1 MLRVGLTGGLA
12 SGKSTVGRM
21 LADRGA
27 AVFDADEL
35 VRELYRPG
43 GAAERAAR
51 DLFGAAVLD
60 ENGAVDRVRVAE
72 IVFRDPGKRHALEAR
87 IHPIVREER
96 ERRFGQAAWA
106 GARVA
111 VCEASLLFETG
122 TEGEY
127 DRVLLVVAPEQTRI
141 QRWIARGGTEEDAR
155 RRLAAQ
161 IAPEEAA
168 RRAHEVIVNDGSP
181 EALRRQ
187 VEEVWER
194 WLALE
199 GN

>member
-27 AVFDADEL
+27 AVFDADQL
-35 VRELYRPG
+35 VRDLYRPG

-51 DLFGAAVLD
+51 DLFGEAILD
-60 ENGAVDRVRVAE
+60 ENGAVDRARIAE
-72 IVFRDPGKRHALEAR
+72 IVFRDPARRHALEAR

-111 VCEASLLFETG
+111 VCEATLLFEAG
-122 TEGEY
+122 SEDEY
-127 DRVLLVVAPEQTRI
+127 DRVLLVVAPEEARVE
-141 QRWIARGGTEEDAR
+141 RWIARGGTEEDAR

-161 IAPEEAA
+161 MPPEEAA
-168 RRAHEVIVNDGSP
+168 RRADEVIVNSGSP
-181 EALRRQ
+181 EELRRQ
-187 VEEVWER
+187 VEEVWGR

>member
-1 MLRVGLTGGLA
+1 MLRIGLTGGLA
-12 SGKSTVGRM
+12 SGKSTVARM

-43 GAAERAAR
+43 GAADHAAR
-51 DLFGAAVLD
+51 DLFGPEVLD
-60 ENGAVDRVRVAE
+60 GSGAVDRMRVAE
-72 IVFRDPGKRHALEAR
+72 IVFRDPAMRHALEAR

-111 VCEASLLFETG
+111 VCEASLLFEAG
-122 TEGEY
+122 TEDEY
-127 DRVLLVVAPEQTRI
+127 DRVLLVTAPEEERVR
-141 QRWIARGGTEEDAR
+141 RWTARGGSEEDAR
-155 RRLAAQ
+155 RRIAAQ
-161 IAPEEAA
+161 IIAEEAA
-168 RRAHEVIVNDGSP
+168 RRADDVIVNFGSP
-181 EALRRQ
+181 EDLRRQ
-187 VEEVWER
+187 VEEVWTR
-194 WLALE
+194 WLSLE